1 MVSDKTY
8 KLIFW
13 CVVLIVLLLSLL
25 PISAPELELFQWQ
38 DKLHHFITYSG
49 LCFLGIQAYG
59 QNHSVWVIGFILVLF
74 GLVIELAQSL
84 TYFFVR
90 SFVFTCSFGRESD
103 VRSEQALRNGYVALE
118 CMHMYS

>member
-13 CVVLIVLLLSLL
+13 CAVLIVLLLSLL

-38 DKLHHFITYSG
+38 DKFHHFMTYSG
-49 LCFLGIQAYG
+49 LCFFGIQAYG
-59 QNHSVWVIGFILVLF
+59 QNHSVWVIGSILVLF

-84 TYFFVR
+84 TGYRFVDPIDLAANTLGIIVAG
-90 SFVFTCSFGRESD
+90 VFLHK
-103 VRSEQALRNGYVALE
+103 QRNKL
-118 CMHMYS
+118 

>member
-13 CVVLIVLLLSLL
+13 GAVLIVLLLSLL
-25 PISAPELELFQWQ
+25 PISAPELEQFQWQ

-59 QNHSVWVIGFILVLF
+59 QNHSVWVIGFMLVLF
-74 GLVIELAQSL
+74 GLAIELAQSL
-84 TYFFVR
+84 TGYRFGDPIDLAANTLGIIVAGVFFHN
-90 SFVFTCSFGRESD
+90 
-103 VRSEQALRNGYVALE
+103 QRNKL
-118 CMHMYS
+118 

>member
-13 CVVLIVLLLSLL
+13 CDVLIVLLLSLL
-25 PISAPELELFQWQ
+25 PISAPELELFHWQ
-38 DKLHHFITYSG
+38 DKLHHFIAYSV

-59 QNHSVWVIGFILVLF
+59 QNHSVWVIGFILILF

-84 TYFFVR
+84 TGYRFGDPIDLAANTLGIIAAGVFFHN
-90 SFVFTCSFGRESD
+90 
-103 VRSEQALRNGYVALE
+103 QRNKL
-118 CMHMYS
+118 